1 MSKFHTTPRQ
11 VIYVC
16 TGDKCKKRG
25 GKELSKSFREMVKDN
40 HLKHEVEVIKTD
52 CTDRCKQGPIVC
64 FQPQN
69 NWHLEVREI
78 EASRIFNQEVL
89 NKPGV

>member
-1 MSKFHTTPRQ
+1 MSKYHSKPEH

-25 GKELSKSFREMVKDN
+25 GKEISKLFREMLKEN
-40 HLKHEVEVIKTD
+40 HLKHKVEVIKTD
-52 CTDRCKQGPIVC
+52 CTDRCKQAPIVC

-69 NWHLEVREI
+69 SWHLEVNLHEAQNLFLRELS
-78 EASRIFNQEVL
+78 ENS
-89 NKPGV
+89 

>member
-1 MSKFHTTPRQ
+1 MSKSHAVPGQ

-25 GKELSKSFREMVKDN
+25 GKELSKLFREMVKDN
-40 HLKHEVEVIKTD
+40 HLKHDAQVNKPD

-69 NWHLEVREI
+69 SWLLEVREFD
-78 EASRIFNQEVL
+78 APRLFQNMVL
-89 NKPGV
+89 KK